1 VILTKK
7 IVFDF
12 IIKYWKELLLIILLV
27 VIFIHGRMSYSSL
40 YKVHLQ
46 TIEQY
51 ETRLEQMDKAYKEQ
65 LRKKDEAIKLYIER
79 VENLRDEYD
88 SARQEAESKRES
100 RRNYYEKTFEEKPKE
115 LILEIE
121 DKFGFKY
128 VE

>member
-1 VILTKK
+1 MILTKK

-88 SARQEAESKRES
+88 SARQEAESKREN